1 MNQTIH
7 THKRVRTCIAS
18 LLALTMLLCLFSAAM
33 AEEAAEAISGKGRI
47 TAPERIS
54 LLAPMGGQLQDFS
67 WKAGDRA
74 EAGAVALTI
83 LPMQIC
89 AANSGIITGLNA
101 RVGDQADTVQGQYGA
116 LCYVERQG
124 IWHVRASTASAY
136 NKPKNRDIRIG
147 DVLRVRKGSGD
158 DEKVGEGT
166 VISVD
171 GKSFVLEMEQ
181 GDFELED
188 DVSLYLGT
196 GTTYKSSELAGK
208 GKVARPQALAVM
220 GNGIVASILVKEG
233 DTVERGQPL
242 FLMDSS
248 AARYQSQAGSPQ
260 AIFPQAALIENILV
274 GPGQTVMQGQ
284 ALMTLIPE
292 GTLEATLEIDE
303 LDIAMV
309 HVGQSVRLTVD
320 AYPDAG
326 REGKVVEICPIG
338 NTQLDTTKYN
348 VRVSVDNT
356 EGLMLGMH
364 VTGYLKQ

>member
-1 MNQTIH
+1 MH
-7 THKRVRTCIAS
+7 TQKRIRQCIAS
-18 LLALTMLLCLFSAAM
+18 LLAAACLLGAFGAA
-33 AEEAAEAISGKGRI
+33 AESQEEAISGKGMI

-101 RVGDQADTVQGQYGA
+101 RAGDQADAVQAQYGA

-124 IWHVRASTASAY
+124 TWHVRASTASAY
-136 NKPKNRDIRIG
+136 NKPRNRDIRIG
-147 DVLRVRKGSGD
+147 DVLRVRKGSGG
-158 DEKVGEGT
+158 DEKTGEGT
-166 VISVD
+166 VISAD
-171 GKSFVLEMEQ
+171 GKGFVLEMEQ

-208 GKVARPQALAVM
+208 GKAARPQALAVT
-220 GNGIVASILVKEG
+220 GNGIVASILVQEG
-233 DTVERGQPL
+233 DLVERGQPL

-248 AARYQSQAGSPQ
+248 NARYQNQMGSPQ
-260 AIFPQAALIENILV
+260 AIFPQAALIENMLV
-274 GPGQTVMQGQ
+274 SPGQAVIQGQ

-303 LDIAMV
+303 LDIAQV
-309 HVGQSVRLTVD
+309 RAGQSVRLIID
-320 AYPDAG
+320 AYPNIW
-326 REGKVVEICPIG
+326 REGRAVEICPLG
-338 NTQLDTTKYN
+338 STQLDTTKYR
-348 VRVSVDNT
+348 VRVSIDNT

-364 VTGYLKQ
+364 VTGYLKRQ